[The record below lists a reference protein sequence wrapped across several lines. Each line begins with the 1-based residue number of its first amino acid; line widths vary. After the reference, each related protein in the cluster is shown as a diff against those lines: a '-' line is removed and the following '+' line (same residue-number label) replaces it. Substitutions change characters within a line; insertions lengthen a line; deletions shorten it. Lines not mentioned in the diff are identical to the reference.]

1 MSSIPRFFVP
11 PHAITGN
18 MVTLPSE
25 AAHHARNVLRLRAG
39 EAVVLHD
46 GLGFAYEATLNE
58 MSGKIVS
65 ATIVSRSPVLAEPR
79 TRITVAQ
86 ALPKTSDKIEQVL
99 QHGTEIGA
107 ADFLFFSARRSVAR
121 LAEGE
126 KIDKRLVRWRGIL
139 QGAAEQSGRG
149 IIPTVEWVG
158 LTPDLAK
165 RLPTFDHALILH
177 ESAHLP
183 LATALAQIPDEQ
195 TQTHLL
201 IIVGPEG
208 GLDEGSE
215 VPLLTDAGGVSVSLG
230 PRILRT
236 ETAALVAL
244 TQILFAREPI
254 ASDATPIP

>member
-11 PHAITGN
+11 PEAIHIDRA
-18 MVTLPSE
+18 TLPAE

-39 EAVVLHD
+39 ELVVLHD
-46 GLGFAYEATLNE
+46 GLGFAYHATLND
-58 MSGKIVS
+58 MSGKTVS
-65 ATIVSRSPVLAEPR
+65 ATVTRRSFVLAEPQ

-107 ADFLFFSARRSVAR
+107 AGFLFFSARRSVAR

-126 KIDKRLVRWRGIL
+126 KIDKRLLRWRVIL

-149 IIPTVEWVG
+149 IIPTVEWIG
-158 LTPDLAK
+158 LTTDLAK
-165 RLPTFDHALILH
+165 RLPAFDRVLILH
-177 ESAHLP
+177 ESASLP

-195 TQTHLL
+195 ATPRLL

-208 GLDEGSE
+208 GLDDQSE
-215 VPLLTDAGGVSVSLG
+215 VPILTDAGGLSVSLG

-254 ASDATPIP
+254 ASDAAPHP

>member
-1 MSSIPRFFVP
+1 MSSIPRFFIAP
-11 PHAITGN
+11 QAISGDTA
-18 MVTLPSE
+18 TLPPE

-39 EAVVLHD
+39 EPVVLHD
-46 GLGFAYEATLNE
+46 GLGFAYNATLQE
-58 MSGKIVS
+58 MSGKTVL
-65 ATIVSRSPVLAEPR
+65 ATINDRSPVLAEPA

-107 ADFLFFSARRSVAR
+107 AGFLFFSARRSVAR

-126 KIDKRLVRWRGIL
+126 KIDKRLLRWRGIL

-158 LTPDLAK
+158 LTTDLAK
-165 RLPTFDHALILH
+165 RLEAFDHVLILH
-177 ESAHLP
+177 EAASLP
-183 LATALAQIPDEQ
+183 LADVLTDIPSVNKN
-195 TQTHLL
+195 LL

-208 GLDEGSE
+208 GLDEQSE
-215 VPLLTDAGGVSVSLG
+215 VSLLTQGGGVPVSLG
-230 PRILRT
+230 LRILRT

-254 ASDATPIP
+254 PAHAASPA

>member
-1 MSSIPRFFVP
+1 VSSIPRFFVP
-11 PHAITGN
+11 PEAIDGDRA
-18 MVTLPSE
+18 TLPPE

-39 EAVVLHD
+39 ESVVLHD
-46 GLGFAYEATLNE
+46 GLGFAYHATLNE
-58 MSGKIVS
+58 MSGKTVT
-65 ATIVSRSPVLAEPR
+65 ALVTDRAPVDAEPE

-107 ADFLFFSARRSVAR
+107 AGFLFFSAKRSVAR

-126 KIDKRLVRWRGIL
+126 KIDKRLLRWSGIL

-158 LTPDLAK
+158 LTTDLAK
-165 RLPTFDHALILH
+165 RLTGFDHVLILH
-177 ESAHLP
+177 EAAALP
-183 LATALAQIPDEQ
+183 LSTVLTEIPTEDKN
-195 TQTHLL
+195 LL

-208 GLDEGSE
+208 GLDEQSE
-215 VPLLTDAGGVSVSLG
+215 VSLLTTSGGVSVSLG

-254 ASDATPIP
+254 LSNAASHA